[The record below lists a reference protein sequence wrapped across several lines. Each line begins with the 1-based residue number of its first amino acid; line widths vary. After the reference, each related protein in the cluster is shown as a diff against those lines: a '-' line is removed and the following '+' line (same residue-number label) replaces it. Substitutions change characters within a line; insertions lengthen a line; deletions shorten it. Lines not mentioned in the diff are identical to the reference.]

1 MPGLCC
7 MSASRA
13 STRPGPP
20 SNESIVGWVLVDHK
34 LAYVVLVN
42 LDLDQPPTTEL
53 DLLTKQPE

>member
-1 MPGLCC
+1 